1 MCNGGDVDSCL
12 LVVGSAIC
20 YVLQARQFLAKRRI
34 EVINSYCVI
43 RIAHIVLCERILI
56 QSLG

>member
-20 YVLQARQFLAKRRI
+20 YVLQARQFLAKKENRGYKFVLRD
-34 EVINSYCVI
+34 SYCAY
-43 RIAHIVLCERILI
+43 RIV
-56 QSLG
+56 